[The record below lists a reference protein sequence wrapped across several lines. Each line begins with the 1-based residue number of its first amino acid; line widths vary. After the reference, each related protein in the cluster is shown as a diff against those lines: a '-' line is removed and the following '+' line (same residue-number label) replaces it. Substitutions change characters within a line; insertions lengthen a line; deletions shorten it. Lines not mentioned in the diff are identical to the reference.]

1 MIVDLQV
8 MNCPKFEGPSAAC
21 RAAQCYKEWKSDVS
35 FLADLLEYVDNG
47 IVIARHDIF
56 GMAKIIDLRPRDKTG
71 KPIGEKPQLAWFI
84 RVALGDLRTLVA
96 ELPCFL
102 PHIVLCRCKG
112 GKITTRKYAFKRFM
126 QLVTKE
132 KLWVA

>member
-56 GMAKIIDLRPRDKTG
+56 GMAKIIDLAPTG
-71 KPIGEKPQLAWFI
+71 ATEKEPAWFI
-84 RVALGDLRTLVA
+84 RMAVGDLRTLVA
-96 ELPCFL
+96 ELPCYL
-102 PHIVLCRCKG
+102 PKIVFCRRNNG
-112 GKITTRKYAFKRFM
+112 RSRAYSFDRFM
-126 QLVTKE
+126 QLVTGGIYGGSRRST
-132 KLWVA
+132 A